1 MRIGELR
8 ARGWRNL
15 EPLTFV
21 PGPRVNV
28 LHGDNAQGKTN
39 LIEAV
44 YYLAT
49 LRSFRTSHA
58 DELLRAEAGSEG
70 RAQLTARIEHRGLE
84 RKVEIKLG
92 EAGRTVTLDGKQVR
106 GAAAVFGAVSVVL
119 FVPEDLLLPR
129 AAPAARRR
137 FLDLAVFNVE
147 RGYYREASAF
157 QKVVKSRN
165 HLLKRGAVDPV
176 LLDAYDEELARTGAR
191 VVMRRRALVADLAP
205 RARDFFHALH
215 SGLPVEV
222 RYRSAPAVD
231 AAADEAAVQAAL
243 LAGLRAQHALDERR
257 RFTGFG
263 PHTDDVEIVLAGRL
277 AREHASQGQLRSL
290 VLALKLAELTNVDA
304 RRGDV
309 PVLLLDDVPSELD
322 PTRRKFLFDMVGG
335 LACQTLI
342 SVTERDVVSP
352 LTDRL
357 DFHVTAGQI
366 IPSGAATI
374 PFTGPL

>member
-1 MRIGELR
+1 VRIRELR
-8 ARGWRNL
+8 AQGWRNL
-15 EPLTFV
+15 EPLNFV

-28 LHGDNAQGKTN
+28 LHGDNGQGKTN

-58 DELLRAEAGSEG
+58 DELVRGGAVVNG
-70 RAQLTARIEHRGLE
+70 RAQLQARIEHQGLD
-84 RKVEIKLG
+84 RKVEVKLG
-92 EAGRTVTLDGKQVR
+92 PDGRSVSLDGKLVR

-129 AAPAARRR
+129 AAPSARRR

-165 HLLKRGAVDPV
+165 HLLKRGPVDSV

-205 RARDFFHALH
+205 RTRDFFRALH
-215 SGLPVEV
+215 GDLPVELL
-222 RYRSAPAVD
+222 YRSAPAVD

-243 LAGLRAQHALDERR
+243 LAGLRAQRGLDERR
-257 RFTGFG
+257 RFTGTG
-263 PHTDDVEIVLAGRL
+263 PHTDDLEIVLGGRL
-277 AREHASQGQLRSL
+277 SREHASQGQLRSL
-290 VLALKLAELTNVDA
+290 VLALKLAELTNVEA
-304 RRGDV
+304 RRADV

-322 PTRRKFLFDMVGG
+322 PTRRRFLFEMVGG

-342 SVTERDVVSP
+342 SVTERAVVSP
-352 LTDRL
+352 LTERV
-357 DFHVTAGQI
+357 DFHVTQGRI
-366 IPSGAATI
+366 VG
-374 PFTGPL
+374 

>member
-1 MRIGELR
+1 MRIRELR
-8 ARGWRNL
+8 AQGWRNL
-15 EPLTFV
+15 EPLELI

-28 LHGDNAQGKTN
+28 LHGDNGQGKTN
-39 LIEAV
+39 LLEAV

-58 DELLRAEAGSEG
+58 DELVRVGGGADG
-70 RAQLTARIEHRGLE
+70 RAQLTARIEHRGLD
-84 RKVEIKLG
+84 RKVEIKLS
-92 EAGRTVTLDGKQVR
+92 EVGRTVSLDGKQVR

-129 AAPAARRR
+129 AAPAMRRR

-191 VVMRRRALVADLAP
+191 VVLRRRALVADLAP
-205 RARDFFHALH
+205 RTRDFFHALH

-222 RYRSAPAVD
+222 RYRSAPTVD
-231 AAADEAAVQAAL
+231 AAGDEATVQAAL

-263 PHTDDVEIVLAGRL
+263 PHTDDVEIVLGGRL

-290 VLALKLAELTNVDA
+290 VLALKLAELTNVEA

-342 SVTERDVVSP
+342 SVTEREVVSP

-357 DFHVTAGQI
+357 DFHVTGGRI
-366 IPSGAATI
+366 IPGGAATI
-374 PFTGPL
+374 PFTDLG

>member
-1 MRIGELR
+1 VRIRELR
-8 ARGWRNL
+8 AQGWRNL
-15 EPLTFV
+15 EPLDFL

-28 LHGDNAQGKTN
+28 LHGDNGQGKTN

-58 DELLRAEAGSEG
+58 DELVRVDGSGPG
-70 RAQLTARIEHRGLE
+70 RAQLTARIEHRGLD

-92 EAGRTVTLDGKQVR
+92 ADGRTVSLDGKQVR

-129 AAPAARRR
+129 AAPSARRR

-165 HLLKRGAVDPV
+165 HILKRGAPDPV

-191 VVMRRRALVADLAP
+191 VVLRRRALVAELAP
-205 RARDFFHALH
+205 RTRDFFHALH
-215 SGLPVEV
+215 GDLLVEL
-222 RYRSAPAVD
+222 RYRSVPAVD
-231 AAADEAAVQAAL
+231 AASDEPAVQAAL
-243 LAGLRAQHALDERR
+243 LAGLRAQRALDERR
-257 RFTGFG
+257 RFTGTG
-263 PHTDDVEIVLAGRL
+263 PHTDDLEIVLAGRL

-290 VLALKLAELTNVDA
+290 VLALKLAELTNVEA
-304 RRGDV
+304 RRADV

-342 SVTERDVVSP
+342 SVTEREVVSS
-352 LTDRL
+352 LLHRQ
-357 DFHVTAGQI
+357 DFHVTQGRI
-366 IPSGAATI
+366 IAQPSVTI
-374 PFTGPL
+374 PFTDPG